1 MCAGTTRLPG
11 EPAPRRARSRPVAV
25 VGSGPD
31 RVFRGSQSHVPASQS
46 AGRENLD
53 TGHVARYDLTEDA
66 GAAEELALLQRLGL
80 TRASVLVDIGAGTG
94 LFGSRSSAGQP
105 AYLLGKLPRWT
116 SWL

>member
-1 MCAGTTRLPG
+1 MNRPPNA
-11 EPAPRRARSRPVAV
+11 RARAAVAV

-80 TRASVLVDIGAGTG
+80 TRASVLVEIGTG
-94 LFGSRSSAGQP
+94 TGSAHAAARAS
-105 AYLLGKLPRWT
+105 R
-116 SWL
+116 